1 MSSSGSHNAHEPSS
15 NHTPEWV
22 WLIVWM
28 IVVAIALQATS
39 GTGHEGN
46 GSVMRCASEPRRV
59 AAQSA
64 SPILRRNAPHRGSSC
79 SETSK
84 GSTIIELRPGS
95 LAS

>member
-46 GSVMRCASEPRRV
+46 GPDGDVNCISGVQMMGCMP
-59 AAQSA
+59 
-64 SPILRRNAPHRGSSC
+64 
-79 SETSK
+79 
-84 GSTIIELRPGS
+84 
-95 LAS
+95 